1 MNSEHSLWN
10 YDTTSAILIIAV
22 QNCRI
27 TLTGVRDHTSLRA
40 WQGARQVALAVIE
53 LARCSWKPYAGA
65 IFSQLQRASLSIQL
79 NIAEGYTY
87 GDSPT
92 FTKHH
97 GIAYGSVVETAQL
110 LRLAREARLADEV
123 VLNNLLDR
131 ANETERIL
139 LGMLKNA
146 ADPRLKQ
153 GVGVLFSLFTV
164 HSSLFTLRA
173 V

>member
-1 MNSEHSLWN
+1 VLLEAICRCDLQSTSES
-10 YDTTSAILIIAV
+10 
-22 QNCRI
+22 
-27 TLTGVRDHTSLRA
+27 
-40 WQGARQVALAVIE
+40 
-53 LARCSWKPYAGA
+53 
-65 IFSQLQRASLSIQL
+65 FSQHSL

-92 FTKHH
+92 FTKHL

-139 LGMLKNA
+139 LGMLKN
-146 ADPRLKQ
+146 RRRFK
-153 GVGVLFSLFTV
+153 T
-164 HSSLFTLRA
+164 
-173 V
+173 